1 MPASTGAVASL
12 VAPQAGSWAAPAAL
26 SAAAVALGYALQMH
40 NGAQQLD
47 LVLYLSAALALCAA
61 AVSAPPAPARLRLG
75 EGALLALL
83 VAALAFQMGELLTVP
98 PGIYLRNA
106 DPKPFYRALAL
117 AAVLGGT
124 FVSPNRWVGRLCVPL
139 MLLVYLYV
147 GVWLIKASPA
157 PHIDVYLFQR
167 DGAAALLSGTNPY
180 ELTYP
185 NIYGNSAYYGAGLS
199 VGGRL
204 RFGFPYPPLSLLL
217 ALPGHVLGKDYR
229 YSQLMATALAGGL
242 MAYARPGRV
251 AAAAMALFLFTPRT
265 FMVLE
270 QGWTEPYAVLLVAA
284 TVFVACRFRRALPY
298 VLGLL
303 LAVKQTLVFAAP
315 AALLLLPRPLPSRRE
330 LLLFAGKAA
339 GVATAVTLPFVLW
352 NPRAFFWDV
361 MMLQFYQPFRRDSL
375 SYLAWFAR
383 DGGAPLPTW
392 VAFAVALL
400 ALGLALWRAPRSPS
414 GFAAAVSLT
423 YLCFFAFNKQA
434 FANYYYFVIG
444 ALCCAV
450 AASAAPKASEGPALR
465 PSGAGTGA

>member
-1 MPASTGAVASL
+1 MPAPAGAVAPL
-12 VAPQAGSWAAPAAL
+12 VAPQPSSWAAAAL
-26 SAAAVALGYALQMH
+26 SAAAVSLGYALQLH
-40 NGAQQLD
+40 RGVQQLD
-47 LVLYLSAALALCAA
+47 LMIYLSAALALCAA
-61 AVSAPPAPARLRLG
+61 AVAAPAAPARLRLG

-83 VAALAFQMGELLTVP
+83 ATALAFQVSELLTVP

-106 DPKPFYRALAL
+106 DPKPFYRAVAL
-117 AAVLGGT
+117 AAVLCGT
-124 FVSPNRWVGRLCVPL
+124 FVSSSRWVGRLSVPL
-139 MLLVYLYV
+139 LLLVYLYV

-180 ELTYP
+180 ELTFP

-217 ALPGHVLGKDYR
+217 ALPGHLLGKDYR
-229 YSQLMATALAGGL
+229 YSQLFATALAGGL

-251 AAAAMALFLFTPRT
+251 AALAAALYLFTPRS

-270 QGWTEPYAVLLVAA
+270 QGWTEPYAVLLLAA
-284 TVFVACRFRRALPY
+284 TVFVACRARRALPY
-298 VLGLL
+298 VFGLL
-303 LAVKQTLVFAAP
+303 LAVKQTLLFAAP
-315 AALLLLPRPLPSRRE
+315 AAWLLLPRPLPSRRE
-330 LLLFAGKAA
+330 LVLSAGKAA

-352 NPRAFFWDV
+352 NPGAFWFDV
-361 MMLQFYQPFRRDSL
+361 VMLQFYQPFRRDAL

-392 VAFAVALL
+392 VAFAAALV

-434 FANYYYFVIG
+434 FVNYYYFVIG

-450 AASAAPKASEGPALR
+450 AASAAPLTSEAPARR
-465 PSGAGTGA
+465 PSGAGSGA